1 MRKRLLLTLLIP
13 ILLFTG
19 CRTGTIKK
27 ENHCEKATKNLFKQI
42 ENDNFLYY
50 DTKTKV
56 VYIVFR
62 ETKNGGQR
70 IGTGYGYMS
79 PYYAPNGKP
88 YRYIDGELKEIEE

>member
-19 CRTGTIKK
+19 CNNKPDYKK
-27 ENHCEKATKNLFKQI
+27 YSDNILCEI
-42 ENDNFLYY
+42 NDKECLYY
-50 DTKTKV
+50 DCETRI
-56 VYIVFR
+56 VYLII
-62 ETKNGGQR
+62 QR
-70 IGTGYGYMS
+70 AKGRQGFGYMS